1 MSVRGSMIG
10 RGQTFSVRICSSIL
24 SDIWRAAS
32 SSRSRCMRS
41 SGVSSCGGAIARESG
56 SSSKLRPMAY
66 GKRGEGREEKGRV
79 QAQPGTAL
87 VGSADPHAAVVG
99 GGKGS
104 CSAPPMA
111 TSGGGLDQPSLIHEL
126 LSRILALSRSSR
138 ARRDAPASSSM
149 TAPMILPQ
157 VAATP
162 GTDRTNSHHVILPVY
177 TTPPMKLQQNIPR
190 GIPPSVV
197 IAPGDLQG
205 VSARMCPSTPT
216 AATSVLALLVVLLLR
231 LRGVRRVRVLAR
243 DDLDL
248 GAGDEVVVDLELR
261 VAEVERPDLVARVVR
276 VQPGL
281 RRGAGYV
288 GSAGGQ
294 RRRGSFPEGCGG

>member
-1 MSVRGSMIG
+1 MSARGSMIG
-10 RGQTFSVRICSSIL
+10 RRQTFSVRICSSIL

-56 SSSKLRPMAY
+56 SSSKLRPMAC
-66 GKRGEGREEKGRV
+66 GKRGEGREEKGRG
-79 QAQPGTAL
+79 QAQPGTVL

-149 TAPMILPQ
+149 TVPMILRFLPQ

-162 GTDRTNSHHVILPVY
+162 GTDRTQFASCHPSGLHN
-177 TTPPMKLQQNIPR
+177 TTGAATAKY
-190 GIPPSVV
+190 
-197 IAPGDLQG
+197 
-205 VSARMCPSTPT
+205 TPT
-216 AATSVLALLVVLLLR
+216 HSPIRRDRT
-231 LRGVRRVRVLAR
+231 RGSTGG
-243 DDLDL
+243 L
-248 GAGDEVVVDLELR
+248 GAHVPLDADGRDLSPCSSGCTASSPAR
-261 VAEVERPDLVARVVR
+261 GPARPRSCT
-276 VQPGL
+276 
-281 RRGAGYV
+281 RR
-288 GSAGGQ
+288 S
-294 RRRGSFPEGCGG
+294 